1 MRPRN
6 RELVISGT
14 ILLIAL
20 LMHLVIGRLLGF
32 GLTLP
37 VLASL
42 LFTWTL
48 RNPIGYVVALG
59 VVAELLTTQPPLIV
73 FVAVALPLL
82 VWRFRGRAFV
92 DVSFMYIFLIAV
104 TVFLQLAVLL
114 ASDVLTYGQL
124 PIGNTILTWLALTL
138 LATSGTV
145 GIVDLLP
152 VPQQSVISLEG
163 YKLDRT

>member
-1 MRPRN
+1 
-6 RELVISGT
+6 
-14 ILLIAL
+14 
-20 LMHLVIGRLLGF
+20 
-32 GLTLP
+32 
-37 VLASL
+37 
-42 LFTWTL
+42 
-48 RNPIGYVVALG
+48 
-59 VVAELLTTQPPLIV
+59 
-73 FVAVALPLL
+73 
-82 VWRFRGRAFV
+82 
-92 DVSFMYIFLIAV
+92 IAV